1 MALCRNLGIDANGV
15 GEETARRYARRW
27 WVSSSREYGACVKAA
42 LDLLSGRNPVHLGRR
57 ETSIDDALRDG

>member
-1 MALCRNLGIDANGV
+1 M